1 MAANGKEHH
10 TMGTIFSRV
19 KLSSKQVFALLA
31 LMLLSAVTAML
42 LPTALASMI
51 DVGVAQENR
60 SAILIIAAVMAVLAL
75 LGCLFN
81 IAATVLSARISTKF
95 AADLRRE
102 VFHRVQDLSAAE
114 VEKFGTASLVTR
126 STSDVTNVQMFLSL
140 LLRLGVTAP
149 LMAVAGLVLS
159 SLTGGELSSVLNLA
173 IPALLLGAGAI
184 VIFVSRYSV
193 ALRQKIDR
201 LNKRFLETLEGVRV
215 IRAFNQQ
222 EKEMARFDEANGDLA
237 ALTIRSG
244 RVSALLMPVI
254 QVIFGVTTAAVM
266 GMGAWYVSTGEM
278 DVGALVANSQ
288 YISMILAAI
297 MMLALVILLFPMSY
311 ACARRIAEVL
321 NAESSIQSGNH
332 SASERPERASVVFD
346 HVTFAY
352 PGADEPVLK
361 DISFES
367 HAGEVTAIIGRTGC
381 GKSSVLK
388 LVPRLYDAMFGH
400 IYVDGM
406 DVKKYKLEELRSLIG
421 YVPQKNVLFSGDVAS
436 NLRFGDEQSGEE
448 QWREAAHI
456 ACADE
461 FIEQKDGAYH
471 AAIAQGGT
479 NLSGGQRQ
487 RMAIARAVVKQ
498 PEIYL
503 FDDSFSALDMKTDR
517 TLRARLREN
526 MGGATMLIVAQRV
539 STILDADRILVMEDG
554 QIVGNGTHKE
564 LLRTCALYREIAQL
578 QLGEEEVAREIA
590 CV

>member
-1 MAANGKEHH
+1 M
-10 TMGTIFSRV
+10 
-19 KLSSKQVFALLA
+19 
-31 LMLLSAVTAML
+31 
-42 LPTALASMI
+42 
-51 DVGVAQENR
+51 
-60 SAILIIAAVMAVLAL
+60 
-75 LGCLFN
+75 
-81 IAATVLSARISTKF
+81 
-95 AADLRRE
+95 
-102 VFHRVQDLSAAE
+102 FHRVQDLSAAE

-215 IRAFNQQ
+215 IRAFNRQ

-367 HAGEVTAIIGRTGC
+367 RAGEVTAIIGRTGC

-406 DVKKYKLEELRSLIG
+406 DVKKYKLEDLRRSHRLCAAEERALFRRRG
-421 YVPQKNVLFSGDVAS
+421 LQPALWRSSKAAKNNGG
-436 NLRFGDEQSGEE
+436 R
-448 QWREAAHI
+448 RRYI

-461 FIEQKDGAYH
+461 FIEQKDGRRTTPPLPR
-471 AAIAQGGT
+471 AARTFPAA
-479 NLSGGQRQ
+479 S
-487 RMAIARAVVKQ
+487 V
-498 PEIYL
+498 
-503 FDDSFSALDMKTDR
+503 SAWPLP
-517 TLRARLREN
+517 APW
-526 MGGATMLIVAQRV
+526 
-539 STILDADRILVMEDG
+539 
-554 QIVGNGTHKE
+554 
-564 LLRTCALYREIAQL
+564 
-578 QLGEEEVAREIA
+578 
-590 CV
+590 

>member
-19 KLSSKQVFALLA
+19 KLSGKQVFALLA

-102 VFHRVQDLSAAE
+102 VFHRVQNLSAAE

-367 HAGEVTAIIGRTGC
+367 RAGEVTAIIGRTGC

-564 LLRTCALYREIAQL
+564 LLRTCELYREIAQL

>member
-1 MAANGKEHH
+1 
-10 TMGTIFSRV
+10 MGTIFSRV
-19 KLSSKQVFALLA
+19 KLSGKQVFALLA

-367 HAGEVTAIIGRTGC
+367 RAGEVTAIIGRTGC

-388 LVPRLYDAMFGH
+388 LVPRLYDAIFGH

-406 DVKKYKLEELRSLIG
+406 DVKKYKLEELRGLIG

-456 ACADE
+456 AYE

-471 AAIAQGGT
+471 AAIAQGGM

-564 LLRTCALYREIAQL
+564 LLRTCELYREIAQL

>member
-1 MAANGKEHH
+1 
-10 TMGTIFSRV
+10 MGTIFSRV
-19 KLSSKQVFALLA
+19 KLSGKQVFALLA

-201 LNKRFLETLEGVRV
+201 LNKRFLEALEGVRV

-367 HAGEVTAIIGRTGC
+367 RAGEVTAIIGRTGC

-388 LVPRLYDAMFGH
+388 LVPRLYDAIFGH

-406 DVKKYKLEELRSLIG
+406 DVKKYKLEDLRSLIG

-564 LLRTCALYREIAQL
+564 LLRTCELYREIAQL

>member
-1 MAANGKEHH
+1 
-10 TMGTIFSRV
+10 MGTIFSRV
-19 KLSSKQVFALLA
+19 KLSGKQVFALLA

-367 HAGEVTAIIGRTGC
+367 RAGEVTAIIGRTGC

-539 STILDADRILVMEDG
+539 NTILDADRILVMEDG

-564 LLRTCALYREIAQL
+564 LLRTCELYREIAQL